1 MTYFKVLATILLA
14 LSLANFAEAQTKVRK
29 KCETKLKVE
38 IQKQDASEGKED
50 GKIILKP
57 MSGTAPYKYI
67 FYEYQTGFPL
77 QEDIKKESVEDLRRG
92 EYRCL
97 VIDSNGCNKQVEF
110 TIQ

>member
-1 MTYFKVLATILLA
+1 MTYFKVLATILLV
-14 LSLANFAEAQTKVRK
+14 LSLANFAEAQTKNRK

-38 IQKQDASEGKED
+38 IQKQDASEGKDD
-50 GKIILKP
+50 GKITLKP
-57 MSGTAPYKYI
+57 ISGTAPYKYF

-77 QEDIKKESVEDLRRG
+77 RDDMKSESVDDLKRG